1 LTVTEKTYIAIEGVI
16 GVGKTSLATMIA
28 ERLGARLVLE
38 EAETNPFLDDF
49 YKDRKRLAFQV
60 QVYFLLSR
68 YQQQRELL
76 QRDMFFKR
84 TVSDYIFQK
93 DRIFANV
100 NLEDREFGLYDRI
113 AKVLEQD
120 IAKPDIV
127 VYLQASTEVLLKR
140 IGKRARSC
148 EKTMDPEY
156 LQTLNEAYN
165 YFFFH
170 YTDAP
175 LLVVNT
181 SDIDFVETPEYVDV
195 LLKRVEE
202 HSDGTLYYTPLGG
215 KGEERRKES
224 K

>member
-1 LTVTEKTYIAIEGVI
+1 MTAHEKNYIAIEGVI
-16 GVGKTSLATMIA
+16 GVGKTSLAKIVA
-28 ERLGARLVLE
+28 ERLEARLVLE
-38 EAETNPFLDDF
+38 EAETNPFLEDF
-49 YKDRKRLAFQV
+49 YKDRRGMAFQI

-68 YQQQRELL
+68 YQQQKELV
-76 QRDMFFKR
+76 QRDMFFEK

-100 NLEDREFGLYDRI
+100 NLDDREFTLYDRI
-113 AKVLEQD
+113 ATILEQE

-127 VYLQASTEVLLKR
+127 IYLQASPDVLMKR
-140 IGKRARSC
+140 IQKRGRSS
-148 EKTMDPEY
+148 EKPMELSY

-175 LLVVNT
+175 VLIVNT
-181 SDIDFVETPEYVDV
+181 TEIDLVNNPEYVTD

-202 HSDGTLYYTPLGG
+202 HSDGALYYTPLGG
-215 KGEERRKES
+215 KSEE
-224 K
+224 

>member
-1 LTVTEKTYIAIEGVI
+1 MTATEKNYIAIEGVI

-38 EAETNPFLDDF
+38 EAETNPFLSDF
-49 YKDRKRLAFQV
+49 YKDRRRLAFQV

-76 QRDMFFKR
+76 QRDMFVKK
-84 TVSDYIFQK
+84 TVSDYMFQK

-100 NLEDREFGLYDRI
+100 NLDEREFGLYDRI
-113 AKVLEQD
+113 ATVLEQD

-127 VYLQASTEVLLKR
+127 IYLQASTEVLLKR
-140 IGKRARSC
+140 ISKRDRSC
-148 EKTMDPEY
+148 ERSMDPDY
-156 LQTLNEAYN
+156 LQILNEAYN

-170 YTDAP
+170 YIDAP

-181 SDIDFVETPEYVDV
+181 SEMDFVQNPRYVDD
-195 LLKRVEE
+195 LLKRAEE

-215 KGEERRKES
+215 GSEERRKED
-224 K
+224 

>member
-1 LTVTEKTYIAIEGVI
+1 LTAHEKNYIAIEGVI
-16 GVGKTSLATMIA
+16 GVGKTSLATILA
-28 ERLGARLVLE
+28 ERLDARLVLE
-38 EAETNPFLDDF
+38 EAETNPFLEDF
-49 YKDRKRLAFQV
+49 YKDRRGMAFQV

-68 YQQQRELL
+68 YQQQKELI

-100 NLEDREFGLYDRI
+100 NLDDREFALYDRI
-113 AKVLEQD
+113 ASILEQE

-127 VYLQASTEVLLKR
+127 IYLQASPDVLMKR
-140 IGKRARSC
+140 IQKRGRSS
-148 EKTMDPEY
+148 EKPMELSY

-175 LLVVNT
+175 VLIVNT
-181 SDIDFVETPEYVDV
+181 TEIDLVNNPEYVTD

-202 HSDGTLYYTPLGG
+202 HSDGALYYTPLGG
-215 KGEERRKES
+215 KSEE
-224 K
+224 